1 MSISPIP
8 NELELIKQI
17 SNGDKRAFTIL
28 FDAYYKSLGQYI
40 YKLTESLE
48 VTEEIVQDVFIKVWL
63 KREELVHIQSFSNYI
78 FILSRNHTLNHLRKQ
93 ARYDVHFRKLEK
105 EAEREAGNEEE
116 ADTYEE
122 FRLLIDEAI
131 EALPAQQKKIYQL
144 CKFERLKYEEVA
156 AQLNLSLETVRK
168 HMYLANKA
176 IKTHVKR
183 HIDEAVLLVLLSP
196 LIFF

>member
-8 NELELIKQI
+8 NELELIRQI

-63 KREELVHIQSFSNYI
+63 KREELVHIKSFSNYI

-93 ARYDVHFRKLEK
+93 ATAQVNFRKLEK
-105 EAEREAGNEEE
+105 ETGAEVMIEEE
-116 ADTYEE
+116 EDSYEG
-122 FRLLIDEAI
+122 FRLLIDQAI
-131 EALPAQQKKIYQL
+131 ESLPAQQKKVYQL
-144 CKFERLKYEEVA
+144 CKFERLKYEQVA
-156 AQLNLSLETVRK
+156 AQLNLSVETVRK
-168 HMYLANKA
+168 HVFLANKA
-176 IKTHVKR
+176 IKEHVKR
-183 HIDEAVLLVLLSP
+183 HMDEAVLIVLLSP
-196 LIFF
+196 LIFI